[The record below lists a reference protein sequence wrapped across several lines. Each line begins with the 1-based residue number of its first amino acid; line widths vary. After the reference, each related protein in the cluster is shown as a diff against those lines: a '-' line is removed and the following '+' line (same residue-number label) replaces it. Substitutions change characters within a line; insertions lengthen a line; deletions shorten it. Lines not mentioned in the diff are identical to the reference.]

1 MLPLVELHKEVIM
14 EIGIFCFNDFMENTY
29 ILHDET
35 GDCVIIDPGCSNARE
50 EGILVEYIDAQG
62 LTPKR
67 LLNTHCHI
75 DHVLGNH
82 FVAERYN
89 LSLESHKGE
98 LPVLEAN
105 KLLAQMYGMSYTES
119 VPIDSFLDEGD
130 AVSFGDTSLEVLFTP
145 GHSPASISFY
155 HRESKQLIAGD
166 VLFQGSIG
174 RTDLPGGDFDTLI
187 KSIKEKYYP
196 LGDDVTVYP
205 GHGPST
211 TIIEEK
217 LRNPFLQ

>member
-1 MLPLVELHKEVIM
+1 M
-14 EIGIFCFNDFMENTY
+14 
-29 ILHDET
+29 
-35 GDCVIIDPGCSNARE
+35 
-50 EGILVEYIDAQG
+50 
-62 LTPKR
+62 
-67 LLNTHCHI
+67 
-75 DHVLGNH
+75 
-82 FVAERYN
+82 
-89 LSLESHKGE
+89 
-98 LPVLEAN
+98 
-105 KLLAQMYGMSYTES
+105 LAQMYGMSYTES